1 MPRKHKTLRR
11 PFEVLIYYRLGIELS
26 SKVLFRDGEVLGSWK
41 SISKGDESRA
51 IPSGR
56 SWILLN
62 MSVAPEE
69 ANWTLPFEQLRPRK
83 VPLRSRDLVRGRQL
97 LFIAERAR
105 DCSQIF
111 QSVNLV
117 ERQLCL
123 CSHSLRAW
131 VCGEWGLRLGEEML
145 LTSSDC
151 WWEPL

>member
-1 MPRKHKTLRR
+1 MPRKHKALRR
-11 PFEVLIYYRLGIELS
+11 PLKVLIHYRLGIELS
-26 SKVLFRDGEVLGSWK
+26 SKVLFRDGEVLGSGK
-41 SISKGDESRA
+41 SIPKGDESGAVPGR
-51 IPSGR
+51 R

-62 MSVAPEE
+62 MSLAPEE
-69 ANWTLPFEQLRPRK
+69 ANWTLPFEQLRPWK
-83 VPLRSRDLVRGRQL
+83 VSIRSRDLVRGRQL

-105 DCSQIF
+105 DGSQIF

-145 LTSSDC
+145 LTSSNC